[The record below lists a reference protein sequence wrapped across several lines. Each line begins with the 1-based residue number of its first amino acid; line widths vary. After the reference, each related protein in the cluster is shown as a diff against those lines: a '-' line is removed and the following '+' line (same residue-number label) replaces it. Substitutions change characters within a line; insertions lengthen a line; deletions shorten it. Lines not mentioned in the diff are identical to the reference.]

1 MYNSTLKIKF
11 IWIYNVLIMNM
22 LLRLLAFIGIL
33 ALSPLIIVA
42 SIFIFFEDGL
52 PVFFNQKR
60 IGKNEKIFT
69 LLKIRTMHKD
79 TPNLGTHEIN
89 INSYLK
95 IGKILRDF
103 KIDELPQIINFI
115 IGDLNLVGP
124 RPGLPNQIK
133 LLNFRRKHN
142 VYDVKPGI
150 TGLGQ
155 ILNFDMSN
163 PEMLAKIDNLYIENK
178 GNFLDFK
185 IFIATFLKNFRS
197 SIYED
202 FKHEIEIIQ
211 ESNNV

>member
-1 MYNSTLKIKF
+1 MSI
-11 IWIYNVLIMNM
+11 
-22 LLRLLAFIGIL
+22 LLRLLAFFGIL
-33 ALSPLIIVA
+33 LLSPLIIIA
-42 SIFIFFEDGL
+42 SICIFLEDGF

-69 LLKIRTMHKD
+69 LFKIRTMQKD

-89 INSYLK
+89 INRYLK

-133 LLNFRRKHN
+133 LLNYRKRYN

-155 ILNFDMSN
+155 ILGFDMSN
-163 PEMLAKIDNLYIENK
+163 PETLARIDDLYIKNK
-178 GNFLDFK
+178 GSFLDFK
-185 IFIATFLKNFRS
+185 IFIATFFKTFRS

-202 FKHEIEIIQ
+202 FKYEIKLIKE
-211 ESNNV
+211 NTNV